1 MNETNEKV
9 RGQVPVASIR
19 DAEHLSALCH
29 PTRIAMLGALREP
42 ASAAGVA
49 RVLGQP
55 RQRIGHHLKTLEQ
68 AGLVERV
75 GTRQS
80 GNFVEVLYRATARSF
95 VVSPE
100 VSWADSRRSEAMRA
114 QHSLETLVALGER
127 LQRDAVVLLDRAAYD
142 GEQIASAAVSAEA
155 GFASERDREE
165 FLREYLQSTRELLER
180 YGSKQGEPYRIVLA
194 VHPQTE
200 GSMQ

>member
-1 MNETNEKV
+1 MDETNEKV
-9 RGQVPVASIR
+9 LGQVPVASIR

-80 GNFVEVLYRATARSF
+80 GNFVEVLYRAAARSF

-180 YGSKQGEPYRIVLA
+180 YGSKRGAAYRIVLA

>member
-1 MNETNEKV
+1 MDETNEKV
-9 RGQVPVASIR
+9 LGQVPVASIR

-29 PTRIAMLGALREP
+29 PTRIAMLAALREP

-55 RQRIGHHLKTLEQ
+55 RQRVGHHLKTLEQ

-80 GNFVEVLYRATARSF
+80 GNFVEVLYRAAARSF

-100 VSWADSRRSEAMRA
+100 VSWADSRRNDAMRA

-180 YGSKQGEPYRIVLA
+180 YGSKRGAAYRIVLA

>member
-1 MNETNEKV
+1 MDEANEKV
-9 RGQVPVASIR
+9 LGQVPVASIR

-55 RQRIGHHLKTLEQ
+55 RQRVGHHLKTLEQ

-80 GNFVEVLYRATARSF
+80 GNFVEVLYRAAARSF

-100 VSWADSRRSEAMRA
+100 VSWADSRRNDAMRA

-180 YGSKQGEPYRIVLA
+180 YGSKRGASYRIVLA